1 MIKNGQNLFQFVVQR
16 PETLLKRYFYHNF
29 LSKTKVVFFSE
40 IGEIYLNEIFNI
52 KNDRRLPVWNARCV

>member
-29 LSKTKVVFFSE
+29 YLKLKSFFSE
-40 IGEIYLNEIFNI
+40 IGEIYI
-52 KNDRRLPVWNARCV
+52 